1 MRLVVFAENGFVEK
15 AVNYA
20 GEMFIIEEIRLYK
33 TPEPIRTLR
42 LSSSKVTRTSC
53 LRSGVMVCLHSD
65 YQNQNCVCVPRAN
78 CMLVR
83 GTVWCSYL

>member
-1 MRLVVFAENGFVEK
+1 M
-15 AVNYA
+15 NYA

-53 LRSGVMVCLHSD
+53 LRSGVMLCLRGD
-65 YQNQNCVCVPRAN
+65 YRSWSPFICIFMIVIH
-78 CMLVR
+78 
-83 GTVWCSYL
+83 